1 VAFYDDALLYRPE
14 AALLSFLD
22 RIASQKITMN
32 FHTPNA
38 LHARLLTRD
47 IARLMVRAGVRTFY
61 LGFESL
67 SDAWQRGTDG
77 NSAGKVAPD
86 DLARAVEHL
95 REAGAEPSEITAY
108 LILGHPRADT
118 QELEGSMRFAH
129 GLGVRLMLADFSPIP
144 GTPDG
149 ELCRRWVDMDE
160 PLCHNKSAFPVAL
173 LGEREV
179 DRLKE
184 LCRGLNRRLPPPP
197 AASPAGG
204 AS

>member
-1 VAFYDDALLYRPE
+1 
-14 AALLSFLD
+14 
-22 RIASQKITMN
+22 
-32 FHTPNA
+32 
-38 LHARLLTRD
+38 
-47 IARLMVRAGVRTFY
+47 VRAGVRTFY

-77 NSAGKVAPD
+77 RAMGKVASD
-86 DLARAVEHL
+86 ELARAVGHL
-95 REAGAEPSEITAY
+95 REAGSEPQEITVY
-108 LILGHPRADT
+108 LILGHPRSDT
-118 QELEGSMRFAH
+118 QELETSMRFAH

-179 DRLKE
+179 ERLKE
-184 LCRGLNRRLPPPP
+184 LCRRLNRELRAPPACPP
-197 AASPAGG
+197 EAPAAAASPAGG
-204 AS
+204 A